1 MYTESAKMLM
11 GKKRGDWERFLA
23 SASLK
28 PDTDTDQTVTVWD
41 DDEII
46 ASGSRK
52 GNLLKCI
59 AVDPMHQGED
69 LTATILTQLRQDAL
83 QAGHRHLFLYTK
95 PQNRYMFSSLFFY
108 PIAATD

>member
-11 GKKRGDWERFLA
+11 GKKRGDWERFLV

-59 AVDPMHQGED
+59 AVDPAHQGEG
-69 LTATILTQLRQDAL
+69 LTATVLTELKQEAFREKKGTLL
-83 QAGHRHLFLYTK
+83 LYPK
-95 PQNRYMFSSLFFY
+95 PRN
-108 PIAATD
+108 